1 MTPFRAGGRAV
12 LPTGAT
18 VVWSVAEGLRG
29 RRWRE
34 AITVDGSLRRAL
46 LLEASPAGRAT
57 RLELS
62 TAAGLLTLH
71 PDTDS
76 RELHGNVVTPSGI
89 RHVRFD
95 WSPEHELLVADSPA
109 SASVALRQFG
119 DMLAIGESRPVAG
132 VWVDDTL
139 EPRPGAWQ
147 VTRSGAGEWDLRGDD
162 GSDEGTTSLDE
173 NGMPILPGALTW
185 PLEPD

>member
-1 MTPFRAGGRAV
+1 MTPFRAGGRAS
-12 LPTGAT
+12 LPSGAM
-18 VVWSVAEGLRG
+18 VVWSVAEGVRG

-57 RLELS
+57 RLEL
-62 TAAGLLTLH
+62 TTVAGLLTLH

-89 RHVRFD
+89 RHLRFD
-95 WSPEHELLVADSPA
+95 WSPEHELFVVGSPA
-109 SASVALRQFG
+109 SASVALRRFA
-119 DMLAIGESRPVAG
+119 DVLAIGETQQVPG
-132 VWVDDTL
+132 VSIDDAL

-147 VTRSGAGEWDLRGDD
+147 VTRAAVGDWDLRRDD
-162 GSDEGTTSLDE
+162 GSEEDRTSLDE
-173 NGMPILPGALTW
+173 EGIPILPGAVSW
-185 PLEPD
+185 PLETD